1 MNMRRPS
8 AETARFDYWLL
19 ASSLALMGLGL
30 IMVMSASGIMA
41 ERIYGDKYLF
51 FRKQTVAAGIGVLV
65 MLAAM
70 YADRRF
76 YYRLTYL
83 WLGLALTLLVLT
95 VASPLSVSAGGAK
108 RWLDLGFIS
117 FQPLEFAKPALVFYL
132 AYFFAEKR
140 EQLGSFSVGF
150 MPPVLVTG
158 ALCCVLLLQPDFGGA
173 VILAALLFMVSMVG
187 GARFLYLGSSL
198 LLALGAAW
206 ALIVSSPYRF
216 ERLAAFIDPFEDAR
230 NLGYQLVQSL
240 YAFGSGGIT
249 GQGLGAGKQKLL
261 FLPEAH
267 NDFILAVLGEELGFI
282 GVSVFFILMGLLI
295 WRAFAV
301 ALGQEDVR
309 DRFTAYGM
317 ALLLGMGAV
326 LNVAVV
332 LGTVPPKG
340 VPLPFISYG
349 GSCLLA
355 SCFAVGVLLNISR
368 REVRA

>member
-1 MNMRRPS
+1 MR
-8 AETARFDYWLL
+8 
-19 ASSLALMGLGL
+19 M
-30 IMVMSASGIMA
+30 
-41 ERIYGDKYLF
+41 
-51 FRKQTVAAGIGVLV
+51 
-65 MLAAM
+65 
-70 YADRRF
+70 DRRF
-76 YYRLTYL
+76 FYRLTYL
-83 WLGLALTLLVLT
+83 WLGLVFVMLALTVF
-95 VASPLSVSAGGAK
+95 SPLAVHAGGAS
-108 RWLDLGFIS
+108 RWLGMGPLT

-150 MPPVLVTG
+150 LPPVLVTAG
-158 ALCCVLLLQPDFGGA
+158 MCALLLMQPDFGGA
-173 VILAALLFMVSMVG
+173 VLLAALLFMVSMVG

-198 LLALGAAW
+198 LLALGAGW

-216 ERLAAFIDPFEDAR
+216 ERLSAFMDPFKDAD

-240 YAFGSGGIT
+240 YAFGSGGIV

-282 GVSVFFILMGLLI
+282 GVSVFFLLMGLLL

-301 ALGQEDVR
+301 SMSQEDVR

-317 ALLLGMGAV
+317 TLILAIGAV

-349 GSCLLA
+349 GSCLLVA
-355 SCFAVGVLLNISR
+355 CFAVGMLLNLSR
-368 REVRA
+368 QEVRA